1 MESVTELLQMDFD
14 MPEVDEGTPVSYYP
28 NGKRD
33 TSFPRLGFVVRISRS
48 GRNLMLRTSDGQI
61 FDAVRHLSDPK
72 LRINVEHRENGAW
85 DYTDHYK
92 KELSER
98 ENMKNRLARLED
110 ILDDKKGL
118 GSYRAL
124 RDKAIEL
131 GIEFKGNPKR
141 GWLEEAIQSKES

>member
-1 MESVTELLQMDFD
+1 
-14 MPEVDEGTPVSYYP
+14 
-28 NGKRD
+28 
-33 TSFPRLGFVVRISRS
+33 
-48 GRNLMLRTSDGQI
+48 MLRTADGANY
-61 FDAVRHLSDPK
+61 DAVRHLGDPK
-72 LRINVEHRENGAW
+72 LKINSDHRENGAW